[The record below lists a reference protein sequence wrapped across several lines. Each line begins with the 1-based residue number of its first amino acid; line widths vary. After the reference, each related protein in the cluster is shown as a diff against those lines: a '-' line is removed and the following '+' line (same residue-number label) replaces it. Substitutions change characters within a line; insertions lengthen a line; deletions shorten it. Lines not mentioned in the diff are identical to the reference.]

1 MDFLRNLLRYIFPA
15 LIVVLGL
22 LLLIGSAD
30 QSSVYKIAGAAIIVS
45 GLLAGLMVANILSNK
60 LNMILQFV
68 VLIGAAYFVYQDYN
82 SVDAEIKFARKKAKI
97 NAAVISRLKDIRTAQ
112 LTFRTKYGR
121 YTGSIDTLVNFVKY
135 DSLPEIRA
143 VGEVPDSLTESEAL
157 EYGIISRDTF
167 YVSVAEVKFTAPHII
182 EKRGKN
188 YSFDPDLMVIAPYSK
203 KPFALQAGFID
214 VSGLQKPVF
223 EAKDP
228 EPFAEPALRVGSMTE
243 ANTNGNWKE

>member
-1 MDFLRNLLRYIFPA
+1 MDFLRNLLRFLFPA

-30 QSSVYKIAGAAIIVS
+30 QSSIYKIAGFAIIVS

-60 LNMILQFV
+60 LNLILQFV
-68 VLIGAAYFVYQDYN
+68 VLIAAAYFVYQDYN
-82 SVDAEIKFARKKAKI
+82 SVDEEIKFARKKAKVNAEVI
-97 NAAVISRLKDIRTAQ
+97 NRLKDVRTAQ
-112 LTFRTKYGR
+112 ITYRTKYGR
-121 YTGSIDTLVNFVKY
+121 YTSSIDTLINFVKY

-143 VGEVPDSLTESEAL
+143 VGEVPDTLSESEAL
-157 EYGIISRDTF
+157 ELGIISRDTF
-167 YVSVAEVKFTAPHII
+167 YVSVVEMKFTNARIL

-188 YSFDPDLMVIAPYSK
+188 YSFDPDLMVIAPFSG
-203 KPFALQAGFID
+203 KPFVMQAGFID

-223 EAKDP
+223 EAKDG
-228 EPFAEPALRVGSMTE
+228 EPFAEPALKVGSMTE